1 MNIDIQ
7 ALNNAI
13 AQEFEIDASLITP
26 DASIK
31 ETLELDSLSL
41 LDLVAVVGKVTGIR
55 AKGADVYHIATFGAL
70 YEYLENA
77 GK

>member
-1 MNIDIQ
+1 MNIDT
-7 ALNNAI
+7 LNAAI
-13 AQEFEIDASLITP
+13 AEEFEIETSAITP
-26 DASIK
+26 EASIK

>member
-1 MNIDIQ
+1 MNIQ
-7 ALNNAI
+7 ELNNAI
-13 AQEFEIDASLITP
+13 AAEFEIDPSVITP

-55 AKGADVYHIATFGAL
+55 VKGADVVHIVTFGAL
-70 YEYLENA
+70 YEYLENVRN
-77 GK
+77 